1 MGLKEQIQNLLEE
14 KLSDVEVVE
23 VILGKARGQLHI
35 QILLD
40 REGGV
45 NLDFLTRHNRIIG
58 DLLEAQ
64 IPSSY
69 LLEVSSAGLERAL
82 VRPENYTRFA
92 GRKAKLTLKEPVNN
106 AKTLTGI
113 LAHFRADNQVVV
125 FSVDDQELEIP
136 YANITKANLVYEF

>member
-1 MGLKEQIQNLLEE
+1 MGLKEKIQNLLED

-23 VILGKARGQLHI
+23 VILGKDRGQLHI

-58 DLLEAQ
+58 DLLEAL
-64 IPSSY
+64 IPGSY

-82 VRPENYTRFA
+82 VRPENYKRFA
-92 GRKAKLTLKEPVNN
+92 GSKAKLALKEAVNN

-113 LAHFRADNQVVV
+113 LAGFRADQQIVVIA
-125 FSVDDQELEIP
+125 VDGQELEIP